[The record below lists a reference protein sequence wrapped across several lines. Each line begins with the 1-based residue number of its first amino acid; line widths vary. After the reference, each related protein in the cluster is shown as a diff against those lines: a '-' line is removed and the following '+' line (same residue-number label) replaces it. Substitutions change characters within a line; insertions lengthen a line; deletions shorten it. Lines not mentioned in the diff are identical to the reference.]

1 MAYGLDTQWKCKRK
15 VTLPKLVQ
23 QMVLSIGCLVGGKV
37 INIYTSSP
45 ANCPSA
51 ILIDPQ
57 KVTPQMPLLITNR
70 SYPSLGVKEI
80 SFIVLMRLSLA
91 LPSSNKL
98 FIFHGQSYNSLHPK
112 RFTARTL
119 AAMTLAFLTY
129 STLWLCHRKSP
140 TSCLK

>member
-23 QMVLSIGCLVGGKV
+23 QMILSISCLVGGNV
-37 INIYTSSP
+37 SSIYTSSP

-57 KVTPQMPLLITNR
+57 KVTPQMPLLITTR

-98 FIFHGQSYNSLHPK
+98 FIFHGQSYNSLHQK

-119 AAMTLAFLTY
+119 TAMTFAFLYT
-129 STLWLCHRKSP
+129 TLFGYITAKAPPLV
-140 TSCLK
+140 